1 MSRIMID
8 AQDVKCKQVKT
19 QYVNC
24 QNESIITNKLT
35 IC

>member
-1 MSRIMID
+1 MMID

-19 QYVNC
+19 QYVNY